1 MKSFPL
7 KRIPEYGQPR
17 RMSLRE
23 CVLMQIE
30 SELGFLAHR
39 ALEVLK
45 CKLHTFIGNS
55 LLPVYLNFLI
65 STCVTSLACI
75 ILVKFEYSY
84 TLLTVFLFTYLCVVL
99 EITVVILYQ
108 LSKLTMLS
116 EKMLRAKRN
125 SRSKYLKLRFNGCRS
140 LAVRIG
146 SFHTVNLNVL
156 GIVLHAIVDYTIQ
169 IVLNLQSIWSLISS
183 QTVQLNSNL
192 KYVVKNSFKA
202 HLYFMDLHR
211 LNFLTILRAW
221 G

>member
-30 SELGFLAHR
+30 SERWFLAYR
-39 ALEVLK
+39 AFEVYM
-45 CKLHTFIGNS
+45 CKVSMFIGNS
-55 LLPVYLNFLI
+55 LLPVYINFLI

-75 ILVKFEYSY
+75 ILAKFEYSY

-99 EITVVILYQ
+99 ETSVVVLYQ

-116 EKMLRAKRN
+116 EKLLRAKRN

-146 SFHTVNLNVL
+146 SFHTVNINVL
-156 GIVLHAIVDYTIQ
+156 GIVFNAIVDYTIQ
-169 IVLNLQSIWSLISS
+169 IVLNLQSIR
-183 QTVQLNSNL
+183 
-192 KYVVKNSFKA
+192 F
-202 HLYFMDLHR
+202 
-211 LNFLTILRAW
+211 TIFTKQR
-221 G
+221 